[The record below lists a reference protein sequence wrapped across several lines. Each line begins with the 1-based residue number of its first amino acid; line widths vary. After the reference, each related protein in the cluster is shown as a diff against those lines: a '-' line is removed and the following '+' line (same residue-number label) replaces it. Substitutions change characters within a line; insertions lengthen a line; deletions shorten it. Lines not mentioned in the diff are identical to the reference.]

1 MVEIDKS
8 IPENEEMT
16 KEEKISQLSE
26 QIRLI
31 ETKLGILNK
40 AQELYK
46 KLLKIKKENYQI
58 VGDKPKYMT
67 MDEFV
72 KTQIEYEEVMYD
84 LEQQNSAHLIEREK
98 MMLEQLNKRL
108 KEVEENEWRTK
119 KRQCGSTRS
128 STSRT

>member
-108 KEVEENEWRTK
+108 KEVEENE
-119 KRQCGSTRS
+119 
-128 STSRT
+128 